1 MIPPPCSSTL
11 QARIQRDMRDVQSY
25 LEARLPDHAPLLLG
39 VNTAHLSEYVDEIQ
53 QYVEQ
58 KQKMRQAQR
67 QTRTLPRLHTVLA
80 RRQADTEH
88 ASPRPAISAPTIPPM
103 LHALSAGRTK
113 RPRSATPS
121 PSTAPHQLWF
131 DAIMSKATRSSPSP
145 SRSSHSGMLAIA
157 TAAED
162 HQRSA
167 AFAAPG
173 PLTAA
178 VAKALKDSVAVHES
192 CFIARGLCHLCPSAP
207 GDDAEPPLVPV
218 INFCPAFD
226 SKHSLCREHLRSMHR
241 VRLEDIFA
249 GKNQPTA
256 SKRSLQCS
264 VCALSCPCAQCQRT
278 RDALVARCHRWL
290 FAAGEDEERDELNA
304 ASQIERLDPPNRQV
318 SHKRP
323 RELPVPR
330 DNSELPTAAESMGK
344 QLPAF
349 ERAEPKT
356 STRLQRNPKRAAKE
370 LPTDSR
376 TPASPRS
383 TPSGSGVTAEA
394 AGVPMAAPSPSAES
408 VLKCP
413 DSEKSLVQLLSSL
426 NQEVTPAV
434 RFIAEAKD
442 SRARKA
448 VSSKENADSNGAN
461 TASQAESGATPA
473 EPTAATDAALP
484 RPKQKR
490 KREVVAKN
498 DDAQSAASS
507 EQASEKTRDRAILKK
522 KDTESEEALSS
533 YRRKAPAPLT
543 AEAEGA
549 MLIEDEEGDDSELDS
564 NLDYCEVCLS
574 AGDLVCCDFCPRSFH
589 LSCLKMTEKDLPEGD
604 WQCAECRKPSY
615 FDAFQATVAEKT
627 TVVSKCLQ
635 IIKCLKSHPF
645 AKPFLFPVEDVPD
658 YTSIVKQPMDLST
671 IEHKLQQ
678 QKYLVNG
685 SGTLQGAGNGS
696 SRILHLGAFAED
708 VRLIWHN
715 CKLYNDDGS
724 GIVRAADEL
733 SAGFERLYQHVL
745 DFVTSSSGKGLKARE
760 EKRPSKA
767 PTLSEPRAP
776 MSTSSRSRNSVTKT
790 GGERPRETPS
800 KPGADGDSVSS
811 TSTETDCDDGRAT
824 QPAVAAENHHLASDR
839 SKPTA
844 STGAAIG
851 KPSSDS
857 TVDSSSAKESS
868 VAAVGGSESVPPAGV
883 KAGADTGSAS
893 ERVSQRE
900 KDNASSPTEGVV

>member
-1 MIPPPCSSTL
+1 
-11 QARIQRDMRDVQSY
+11 
-25 LEARLPDHAPLLLG
+25 
-39 VNTAHLSEYVDEIQ
+39 
-53 QYVEQ
+53 
-58 KQKMRQAQR
+58 
-67 QTRTLPRLHTVLA
+67 
-80 RRQADTEH
+80 
-88 ASPRPAISAPTIPPM
+88 
-103 LHALSAGRTK
+103 
-113 RPRSATPS
+113 
-121 PSTAPHQLWF
+121 
-131 DAIMSKATRSSPSP
+131 
-145 SRSSHSGMLAIA
+145 MLAIA

-178 VAKALKDSVAVHES
+178 VAKALVDSVAVHES

-207 GDDAEPPLVPV
+207 GDDAQPQLVPV

-226 SKHSLCREHLRSMHR
+226 PKHSLCREHLRSMHR

-290 FAAGEDEERDELNA
+290 FAAGEDEERDELSA

-330 DNSELPTAAESMGK
+330 ENSELPTAESMGK

-370 LPTDSR
+370 MPTDSR

-383 TPSGSGVTAEA
+383 APSGTGVTAEA

-442 SRARKA
+442 PRARKA
-448 VSSKENADSNGAN
+448 VSNKDSAGSNGAN
-461 TASQAESGATPA
+461 TASQAEGGATPA

-498 DDAQSAASS
+498 DDAQSTASS
-507 EQASEKTRDRAILKK
+507 EQASEKARDRAILKK

-543 AEAEGA
+543 VDKRPTPKRSSAPSPSPRGRPRKTPPPEPKASTKKKPSSPHPTTVTQKKRRMEQNPHGGSMEEQKAVRGRQGQHRRSLSRGSKGGDVIDSDDEMRSQAEAEGA
-549 MLIEDEEGDDSELDS
+549 MLIEDEEGEDSELDS

-615 FDAFQATVAEKT
+615 FDAFQVTVAEKT

-790 GGERPRETPS
+790 GGERPRETPP

-868 VAAVGGSESVPPAGV
+868 VAAVAGSESVPPAGV